1 MTPKSVHGSTSPSY
15 DLDADVDSFLAGVG
29 QTMTVQWDKLRPTP
43 EPPLP
48 PPPPVSGATGSC
60 SWDDLHEGPA
70 EGDASWA
77 AFDAMAPVD
86 TSRKVVAS
94 NRRLSKEEREKLK
107 DEQQLAEARESIR
120 KR

>member
-70 EGDASWA
+70 EEDAS
-77 AFDAMAPVD
+77 
-86 TSRKVVAS
+86 
-94 NRRLSKEEREKLK
+94 
-107 DEQQLAEARESIR
+107 
-120 KR
+120 